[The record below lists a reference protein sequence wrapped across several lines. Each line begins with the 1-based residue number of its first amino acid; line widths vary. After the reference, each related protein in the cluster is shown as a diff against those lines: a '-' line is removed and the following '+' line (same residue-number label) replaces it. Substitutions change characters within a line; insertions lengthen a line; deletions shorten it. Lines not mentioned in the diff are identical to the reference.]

1 MEKFLI
7 KPILVFQLSL
17 FCTFIS
23 CSSQDVNQ
31 TVDIITPNLD
41 LEDQSFYLDQ
51 LIDGNNVS
59 REVILE
65 VPDYIDLTKNY
76 PIVFAFHGR
85 TVLNDTW
92 INKLNHLTSIGE
104 FVGVYPQGHEKMWN
118 SGGNENTTADD
129 IAFVDSIMLALREY
143 KNLDFDRV
151 YAIGTSNGSSMTNK
165 FAIETSHFN
174 AVSTIVSQLTEINL
188 PNSQTNPTSVFQV
201 NGAADSTV
209 PINGGPRLG
218 YIFLDALESA
228 QYWASSFECDNY
240 QLQNIGNDRLYVFSN
255 CVDGKEIRYLR
266 IENGE
271 HNLHW
276 GNPEL
281 FTQIWNFLK
290 LY

>member
-7 KPILVFQLSL
+7 KSILIFQLSL
-17 FCTFIS
+17 VCTFIS
-23 CSSQDVNQ
+23 CSSQDVSQ
-31 TVDIITPNLD
+31 TVDAITPNLD

-51 LIDGNNVS
+51 LINGNNVS

-65 VPDYIDLTKNY
+65 VPDNIDLTKNY

-129 IAFVDSIMLALREY
+129 IAFVDSIMLALQEY

-165 FAIETSHFN
+165 LVIETSHFN

>member
-7 KPILVFQLSL
+7 KPILIFQLSL
-17 FCTFIS
+17 VCTFIS
-23 CSSQDVNQ
+23 CSSQDVSQ
-31 TVDIITPNLD
+31 TVDTITPNLD

-65 VPDYIDLTKNY
+65 VSDNIDLTKNY

-118 SGGNENTTADD
+118 SGGNENSTADD
-129 IAFVDSIMLALREY
+129 IAFVDSIMLALQEY

-165 FAIETSHFN
+165 LVTETSHFN

-188 PNSQTNPTSVFQV
+188 PNSQTNPISVFQV

>member
-17 FCTFIS
+17 VCTFIS
-23 CSSQDVNQ
+23 CSSQDVSQ

-65 VPDYIDLTKNY
+65 VPDNIDLTKNY

-129 IAFVDSIMLALREY
+129 IAFVDSIMLALQEY

-165 FAIETSHFN
+165 LVIETSHFN

-281 FTQIWNFLK
+281 FTQIWNFLR

>member
-1 MEKFLI
+1 MKRFLI

-17 FCTFIS
+17 VCTFIS
-23 CSSQDVNQ
+23 CSSQDVSQ
-31 TVDIITPNLD
+31 TVDNITPNLD

-65 VPDYIDLTKNY
+65 VPDNIDLTKNY

-118 SGGNENTTADD
+118 SGGNENTIADD
-129 IAFVDSIMLALREY
+129 IAFVDSIMLALQEY

-165 FAIETSHFN
+165 LVIETSHFN

>member
-7 KPILVFQLSL
+7 KPILIFQLSL
-17 FCTFIS
+17 VCTFIS
-23 CSSQDVNQ
+23 CSSQDVSQ
-31 TVDIITPNLD
+31 TVDTITPNLD

-65 VPDYIDLTKNY
+65 VPDNIDLTKNY

-92 INKLNHLTSIGE
+92 INKLDHLTSIGE
-104 FVGVYPQGHEKMWN
+104 FVGVYPQGNEKMWN

-129 IAFVDSIMLALREY
+129 IAFVDSIMLALQEY

-165 FAIETSHFN
+165 LVIETPHFN

-240 QLQNIGNDRLYVFSN
+240 QLKEKYVIF
-255 CVDGKEIRYLR
+255 
-266 IENGE
+266 
-271 HNLHW
+271 
-276 GNPEL
+276 
-281 FTQIWNFLK
+281 
-290 LY
+290 

>member
-7 KPILVFQLSL
+7 KPILIFQLSL
-17 FCTFIS
+17 VCTFIS
-23 CSSQDVNQ
+23 CSSQDVSQ
-31 TVDIITPNLD
+31 TVDTITPNLD

-65 VPDYIDLTKNY
+65 VPDNIDLTKNY

-129 IAFVDSIMLALREY
+129 IAFVDSIMLALQEY

-165 FAIETSHFN
+165 LVTETSHFN

-188 PNSQTNPTSVFQV
+188 PNSQTNPISVFQV

>member
-17 FCTFIS
+17 VCTFIS
-23 CSSQDVNQ
+23 CSSQDVSQ

-65 VPDYIDLTKNY
+65 VPDNIDLTKNY

-129 IAFVDSIMLALREY
+129 IAFVDSIMLALQEY

-165 FAIETSHFN
+165 LVIETSHFN

>member
-17 FCTFIS
+17 VCTFMS

-65 VPDYIDLTKNY
+65 VPDNIDLTRNY

-165 FAIETSHFN
+165 LVIETSHFN
-174 AVSTIVSQLTEINL
+174 AVSTIVSQLTETNL

-255 CVDGKEIRYLR
+255 CDDGKEILYLR

>member
-17 FCTFIS
+17 VCTFMS

-65 VPDYIDLTKNY
+65 VPDNIDLTRNY

-165 FAIETSHFN
+165 LVIETSHFN
-174 AVSTIVSQLTEINL
+174 AVSTIVSQLTETNL

-240 QLQNIGNDRLYVFSN
+240 QLQNIDNDRLYVFSN

>member
-1 MEKFLI
+1 MKRFLI

-17 FCTFIS
+17 VCTFIS
-23 CSSQDVNQ
+23 CSSQDVSQ
-31 TVDIITPNLD
+31 TVDNITPNLD

-51 LIDGNNVS
+51 LINGNNVS

-65 VPDYIDLTKNY
+65 VPDNIDLTKNY

-118 SGGNENTTADD
+118 SGGNENTIADD
-129 IAFVDSIMLALREY
+129 IAFVDSIMLALQEY

-165 FAIETSHFN
+165 LVIETSHFN

>member
-17 FCTFIS
+17 VCTFIS
-23 CSSQDVNQ
+23 CSSQDVSQ

-65 VPDYIDLTKNY
+65 VPDNIDLTKNY

-129 IAFVDSIMLALREY
+129 IAFVDSIMLALQEY

-165 FAIETSHFN
+165 LVIETSHFN

-188 PNSQTNPTSVFQV
+188 PNSQTNPISVFQV

>member
-7 KPILVFQLSL
+7 KPILIFQLSL
-17 FCTFIS
+17 VCTFIS
-23 CSSQDVNQ
+23 CSSQDVSQ
-31 TVDIITPNLD
+31 TVDTITPNLD

-65 VPDYIDLTKNY
+65 VSDNIDLTKNY

-129 IAFVDSIMLALREY
+129 IAFVDSIMLALQEY

-165 FAIETSHFN
+165 LVTETSHFN

-188 PNSQTNPTSVFQV
+188 PNSQTNPISVFQV

>member
-1 MEKFLI
+1 
-7 KPILVFQLSL
+7 
-17 FCTFIS
+17 
-23 CSSQDVNQ
+23 
-31 TVDIITPNLD
+31 
-41 LEDQSFYLDQ
+41 
-51 LIDGNNVS
+51 
-59 REVILE
+59 
-65 VPDYIDLTKNY
+65 
-76 PIVFAFHGR
+76 
-85 TVLNDTW
+85 
-92 INKLNHLTSIGE
+92 
-104 FVGVYPQGHEKMWN
+104 MWN

-165 FAIETSHFN
+165 LVIETSHFN
-174 AVSTIVSQLTEINL
+174 AVSTIVSQLTETNL

-255 CVDGKEIRYLR
+255 CDDGKEILYLR

>member
-17 FCTFIS
+17 VCTFMS

-31 TVDIITPNLD
+31 TVEIITPNLD

-65 VPDYIDLTKNY
+65 VPDNIDLTRNY

-129 IAFVDSIMLALREY
+129 IAFVDSIMLALQEY

-165 FAIETSHFN
+165 LVIGTSHFN

-255 CVDGKEIRYLR
+255 CDDGKEIRYLR

-281 FTQIWNFLK
+281 FTQIWNFLR